1 MEARQKEAIISIIE
15 TNKIIESIRNEIE
28 NLCKTIKY
36 KEDQM
41 EILKLKIL
49 TLKYKNSVDE
59 FTVLW
64 KRKRGEKSMNCVQ
77 ITQKLPSLNSR
88 EKNKPEIEE
97 RTETKAKA
105 KGPVVF
111 NQKSNSCTIR
121 VP

>member
-1 MEARQKEAIISIIE
+1 
-15 TNKIIESIRNEIE
+15 
-28 NLCKTIKY
+28 
-36 KEDQM
+36 M

-59 FTVLW
+59 FTILW

-88 EKNKPEIEE
+88 QKNKPEIEIRIE
-97 RTETKAKA
+97 AKA

-111 NQKSNSCTIR
+111 NQSLTV
-121 VP
+121 VPSESHNEMRKRAG